1 MADNGSS
8 LRWPIGIAVAFVV
21 LFLMNG
27 FLVYLAMT
35 NADEVVP
42 SYETEQR

>member
-1 MADNGSS
+1 MAENSSS
-8 LRWPIGIAVAFVV
+8 LRWPIGIAVAFLV

-27 FLVYLAMT
+27 FLVYLAVT

-42 SYETEQR
+42 SYETEPR